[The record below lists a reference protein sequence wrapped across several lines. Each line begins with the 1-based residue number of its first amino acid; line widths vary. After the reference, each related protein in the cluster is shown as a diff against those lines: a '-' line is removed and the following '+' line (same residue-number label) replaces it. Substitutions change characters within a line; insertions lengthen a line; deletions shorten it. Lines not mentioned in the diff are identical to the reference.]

1 MKEVRFKG
9 AKGIDQTLLPQR
21 VVAKTGTLNFV
32 SGLVGYMTTA
42 SGEDRV
48 FAIYSAD
55 VARRDAVP
63 DSQREEPPGLGGWL
77 KRARKLQLQLLAS
90 WA

>member
-1 MKEVRFKG
+1 M
-9 AKGIDQTLLPQR
+9 
-21 VVAKTGTLNFV
+21 

-63 DSQREEPPGLGGWL
+63 DSQREEPPGLAGWL